1 MFFCSRVRLH
11 EHEAFFNLRGDGGA
25 ENFYFC
31 FDGIKGCD
39 VDAEGK
45 KNEHDRTPLSGGPKC
60 FFVKSGEID
69 VLKQE

>member
-45 KNEHDRTPLSGGPKC
+45 KK
-60 FFVKSGEID
+60 
-69 VLKQE
+69 